1 MNYKILSLLTA
12 TLSVAGV
19 TQAQFSG
26 ANQHV
31 DSVQQRRQ
39 LQQVGSGLIA
49 TNVAPELYPGE
60 TSDLG
65 PQTVLQFAPR
75 PTLFEAFVDEQYLYS
90 DNIFLAKNG
99 KQGADVL
106 VSTVNAAFA
115 PTPYALGEGT
125 LAPRL
130 GYQHQWF
137 NYDLADNQHVTVV
150 DYTGGGPLFKTVNLD
165 TFDFNASTV
174 FADAAWRWHAWTFTA
189 GADYRRLLDS
199 GNYEEFYNEIVPR
212 LSIRRDFVLCESVS
226 AALLY
231 EGNFRFTETQLP
243 PPGNN
248 KRFNNRTDQSLAL
261 LLNWRVCPHFAL
273 QPYYRFQWTHYTE
286 DITAVPVPKTHR
298 EDWLHSVGLTALF
311 PINDHVALRA
321 FAGYDLMDTDGVFA
335 QDFKKLDLGGGLNL
349 SVRF

>member
-1 MNYKILSLLTA
+1 MNYKIISLLIA
-12 TLSVAGV
+12 VISAESIA
-19 TQAQFSG
+19 QAQFSG
-26 ANQHV
+26 ANQQV
-31 DSVQQRRQ
+31 DSVQQRQ
-39 LQQVGSGLIA
+39 QMQQVGSSLAA

-65 PQTVLQFAPR
+65 PQTILQFAPR
-75 PTLFEAFVDEQYLYS
+75 HKLFEAFVDEQYLYS
-90 DNIFLAKNG
+90 DNIFLAQKG
-99 KQGADVL
+99 KLGADVL
-106 VSTVNAAFA
+106 VSTVNAALA
-115 PTPYALGEGT
+115 PTPYGFAGGT

-137 NYDLADNQHVTVV
+137 NYDLAGDQKVGVL
-150 DYTGGGPLFKTVNLD
+150 DYTGSGSINKIVNLD

-212 LSIRRDFVLCESVS
+212 LSIRRDFVLSESVS
-226 AALLY
+226 ASLLY

-261 LLNWRVCPHFAL
+261 LLNWRICQHFAL

-286 DITAVPVPKTHR
+286 SIAAFPITTHR
-298 EDWLHSVGLTALF
+298 EDWLHSVGVTALF
-311 PINDHVALRA
+311 PINNHVAIRA
-321 FAGYDLMDTDGVFA
+321 FVGYDLMDTDGVYA